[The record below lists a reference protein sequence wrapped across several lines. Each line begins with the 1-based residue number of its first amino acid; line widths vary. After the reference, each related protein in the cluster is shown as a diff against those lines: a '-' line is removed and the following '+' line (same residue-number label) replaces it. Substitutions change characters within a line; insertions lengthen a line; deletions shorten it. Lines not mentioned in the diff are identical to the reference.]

1 MSLMQI
7 EVDADNMLGRQFSE
21 LEKQN
26 LDFAIVQ
33 ASNKTAF
40 EVRETWKR
48 QAQRIFDRPK
58 PLTVNAALYR
68 KATKQKL
75 YAEIFLRDEAS
86 KGTPPAQYLSA
97 QVQGGDR
104 RPKGMERLLMSAGLM
119 PRDRFAVPGDD
130 APLDQYG
137 NVGSGQVR
145 KIISQLRAGLE
156 AGYTSNETEQGRE
169 RRLKRQRKRGGGG
182 SYFAVREQR
191 GRLQPGIYERIAFAQ
206 GSAVR
211 AIFIFTRAAVYNRR
225 YDIFGIAEKEW
236 NKLMPFFFER
246 ELDKAVEDSII
257 RGRGRR

>member
-1 MSLMQI
+1 MSLLKI
-7 EVDADNMLGRQFSE
+7 DVDVDDMLGRQFSA

-40 EVRETWKR
+40 EVRESWKR
-48 QAQRIFDRPK
+48 AASRIFDRPT
-58 PLTVNAALYR
+58 PLTVGAAMYR

-86 KGTPPAQYLSA
+86 KGTAPAQYLSA

-104 RPKGMERLLMSAGLM
+104 RPKGMERLLMSGELM
-119 PRDRFAVPGDD
+119 PRDMFAVPGND
-130 APLDQYG
+130 APRDQYG

-145 KIISQLRAGLE
+145 KILSQLRAGLE
-156 AGYTSNETEQGRE
+156 TGYTSNETDEGRG

-182 SYFAVREQR
+182 SYFVLREPR
-191 GRLQPGIYERIAFAQ
+191 GRLRPGIYERIAFAQ

-211 AIFIFTRAAVYNRR
+211 SIFIFTRKAIYDAR

-246 ELDKAVEDSII
+246 ELANAVETSVI
-257 RGRGRR
+257 RGRGV

>member
-1 MSLMQI
+1 MSLMKI
-7 EVDADNMLGRQFSE
+7 DVDVDDSLGRQFSA
-21 LEKQN
+21 LERQN

-33 ASNKTAF
+33 ATNKTAF
-40 EVRETWKR
+40 EVKESWKR
-48 QAQRIFDRPK
+48 AAGRVFDRPT
-58 PLTVNAALYR
+58 PLTMNAMLYR

-75 YAEIFLRDEAS
+75 YAEIYVRDEAS
-86 KGTPPAQYLSA
+86 KGTAPAQYLRA
-97 QVQGGDR
+97 QVEGGDR
-104 RPKGMERLLMSAGLM
+104 RPKGMERLLMSANLM
-119 PRDRFAVPGDD
+119 PRDMFAVPGAD

-145 KIISQLRAGLE
+145 KILSQLRAGLE
-156 AGYTSNETEQGRE
+156 TGYTSNETDDGRD

-182 SYFAVREQR
+182 SYFVLREPR

-211 AIFIFTRAAVYNRR
+211 SVFIFTRKAVYDRR

-246 ELDKAVEDSII
+246 ELANAVEASVL
-257 RGRGRR
+257 RGRV